1 MIARN
6 WRRRVTATSAC
17 SSTDSISIP
26 FSLTENLKSKFRTT
40 NTQKA
45 HQIAQ
50 KVYILNIG
58 FQGEQSHEEPHWLE
72 VQIQPSVCGVFVW
85 TGVVRQSSPL
95 VLLLPSALR
104 PLSGSSHGEKTMLSR
119 NNHGNHREKKKKKK
133 LCTLHLFFRAPNL
146 FIQHEFM
153 II

>member
-1 MIARN
+1 MLIARN

-72 VQIQPSVCGVFVW
+72 VQIQPSSCGVFVW

-119 NNHGNHREKKKKKK
+119 NNHGNHREKKKKKNYAH
-133 LCTLHLFFRAPNL
+133 CTCSFELLICSSSNA
-146 FIQHEFM
+146 
-153 II
+153 